1 MSRAIPIDARTMRG
15 AIHKDANLECN
26 NEQSKADHEKDCE
39 VDVDGVEPVEP
50 LSLLPDGLL
59 GQPSLL
65 LNPPTHAV
73 LQSIYPL

>member
-1 MSRAIPIDARTMRG
+1 MGGARL
-15 AIHKDANLECN
+15 KDAHLECN
-26 NEQSKADHEKDCE
+26 NEEGKADHEKDCE

-73 LQSIYPL
+73 LQSIYLS

>member
-1 MSRAIPIDARTMRG
+1 MSAARLE
-15 AIHKDANLECN
+15 DANLESN
-26 NEQSKADHEKDCE
+26 NKKGKADHEEDCE

-59 GQPSLL
+59 GQASLL

-73 LQSIYPL
+73 LQSIYLS